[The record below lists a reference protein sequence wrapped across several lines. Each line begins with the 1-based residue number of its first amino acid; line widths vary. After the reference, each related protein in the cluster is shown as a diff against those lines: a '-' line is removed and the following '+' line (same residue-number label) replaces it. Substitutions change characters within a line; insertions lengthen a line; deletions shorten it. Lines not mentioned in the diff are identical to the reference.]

1 MKREI
6 NSSRI
11 GRALRQQSEAE
22 EGGGAEGEEDE
33 ATCIQVGRDMTNNN
47 SRGIKGGGVDA
58 YMSSKNNNMTT
69 AKPTALLPVA
79 AIATLAIITIQFAY
93 AQSELPETI
102 WFGEPDENTDMLLT
116 EVLTQLQQDL
126 QNRSKFNE
134 LAMRDYGEIIIY
146 LHNGTEREL

>member
-1 MKREI
+1 
-6 NSSRI
+6 
-11 GRALRQQSEAE
+11 
-22 EGGGAEGEEDE
+22 
-33 ATCIQVGRDMTNNN
+33 
-47 SRGIKGGGVDA
+47 
-58 YMSSKNNNMTT
+58 MSSKNNNMTT

-134 LAMRDYGEIIIY
+134 LAMRDDGEIIIY
-146 LHNGTEREL
+146 LHNGTERDFEDDITISATHNYTLENGYEFRRDAIIAPNGTQVIP